1 MNKSINKI
9 LVLFSLWYFIV
20 TPIIVTLL
28 TKIINLESL
37 NQNHL
42 YFLGII
48 IAPITY
54 YIVYIFYKMIYKKK
68 YNILNYIKNQFNHF
82 KLEYLKGSIYGVI
95 LLIFIILL
103 NLLFNY
109 IFHLSDG
116 TSADNVKGL
125 LSVPILYTFLVG
137 TVIIPFIE
145 ELVFRVGIKEILN
158 DLDDKYYILI
168 SSILF
173 AFVHIQNTGNIF
185 QMINF
190 VFVAF
195 ISGIFFS
202 IIYNKYKSIWPSF
215 ITHFTYNFIVLLLQF
230 IVK

>member
-68 YNILNYIKNQFNHF
+68 YNILNYIKN
-82 KLEYLKGSIYGVI
+82 
-95 LLIFIILL
+95 
-103 NLLFNY
+103 
-109 IFHLSDG
+109 
-116 TSADNVKGL
+116 
-125 LSVPILYTFLVG
+125 
-137 TVIIPFIE
+137 
-145 ELVFRVGIKEILN
+145 
-158 DLDDKYYILI
+158 
-168 SSILF
+168 
-173 AFVHIQNTGNIF
+173 
-185 QMINF
+185 
-190 VFVAF
+190 
-195 ISGIFFS
+195 
-202 IIYNKYKSIWPSF
+202 
-215 ITHFTYNFIVLLLQF
+215 
-230 IVK
+230 

>member
-68 YNILNYIKNQFNHF
+68 YNFIK
-82 KLEYLKGSIYGVI
+82 
-95 LLIFIILL
+95 LII
-103 NLLFNY
+103 
-109 IFHLSDG
+109 
-116 TSADNVKGL
+116 
-125 LSVPILYTFLVG
+125 
-137 TVIIPFIE
+137 
-145 ELVFRVGIKEILN
+145 
-158 DLDDKYYILI
+158 
-168 SSILF
+168 
-173 AFVHIQNTGNIF
+173 
-185 QMINF
+185 
-190 VFVAF
+190 
-195 ISGIFFS
+195 
-202 IIYNKYKSIWPSF
+202 
-215 ITHFTYNFIVLLLQF
+215 
-230 IVK
+230 